1 MAIKIP
7 IISEFNAKGVDRAVK
22 EFQSLTSSADKT
34 AFALKKMALP
44 AAAALGA
51 IAIGGYKAAQ
61 SASDLNETIN
71 KTNVI
76 FGDASQEIQK
86 FASTAS
92 KSLGMATQES
102 LDFAASFGGLGKM
115 AGKTGSDLARFST
128 DLVSLTADMASF
140 NNANPAEV
148 AIALGAALR
157 GESEPIRRFNVLIND
172 AAVKAEAMSMGLY
185 KGTGDLNQQAKVLA
199 THSLI
204 LKQTT
209 DQQGDFNNTIDS
221 AANQQK
227 ILTAT
232 IKDATT
238 KIGQA
243 FLPILEKVLPVL
255 VNFGLAA
262 ERNSGLIA
270 AMATTLAIL
279 AGAIVTANIAMTAW
293 KGISIITAAVNYALA
308 ASFTAVQIATGI
320 GIIAVAAG
328 TAAFIAYQKSM
339 KGVRAEADALK
350 NSTNNLSG
358 AFVGPQLAPDE
369 LAKRTK
375 AFNDLGNG
383 NKGAAKEVESFAKAL
398 KDKLG
403 SALDDA
409 KNALDDAKKVFA
421 DFANTISDGIK
432 QAFSFADAQD
442 AGTETGAGFVDGLR
456 GQVAGIIEY
465 SKKIQFLLDKGLS
478 KTALQQ
484 VLASG
489 AVAGAAIAD
498 QLIAGGET
506 AITETNALVDSANAA
521 ADKVGMNAA
530 SKWYQTGI
538 DTAQKLVGGLQAEID
553 AMTPK
558 IMAKMDALAAKMK
571 RTVSIDVQVNEQ
583 VTKIVGGIVSTP
595 TPSAPV
601 VSTPTAGSPAAG
613 FKGVPKFA
621 QGGIVNRATLGII
634 GEAGPEA
641 VIPLSRLSSGGGDVN
656 INVTGGLSTSAEIG
670 QAITNALRAYSRSAG
685 PLALNIA

>member
-7 IISEFNAKGVDRAVK
+7 IISEFNAKGVERAVK

-76 FGDASQEIQK
+76 FGEASQELQK

-92 KSLGMATQES
+92 KSLGMATQEA

-115 AGKTGSDLARFST
+115 AGKTGSDLAAFST

-308 ASFTAVQIATGI
+308 ASFTAVQVATGI
-320 GIIAVAAG
+320 GILAVAAG

-339 KGVRAEADALK
+339 KGVRAEADALR

-358 AFVGPQLAPDE
+358 AFVGPQLSPDE
-369 LAKRTK
+369 MAKRTK
-375 AFNDLGNG
+375 AFHSLGDG
-383 NKGAAKEVESFAKAL
+383 VKGAAKEVESFAKAF
-398 KDKLG
+398 KEKLG

-409 KNALDDAKKVFA
+409 KNALDDAKKAFG
-421 DFANTISDGIK
+421 DFATTVADGLK
-432 QAFSFADAQD
+432 SAFSFADAQE
-442 AGTETGAGFVDGLR
+442 AGKETGGGFLQGLR
-456 GQVAGIIEY
+456 EQVAGIIGY
-465 SKKIQFLLDKGLS
+465 TKKVDDLLTMGLS
-478 KTALQQ
+478 QDALQQ
-484 VLASG
+484 VLA
-489 AVAGAAIAD
+489 AGQNAGTAIAD
-498 QLIAGGET
+498 QLIAGGSA
-506 AITETNALVDSANAA
+506 AITETNALVESTNAA
-521 ADKVGMNAA
+521 AGKVGLNAA
-530 SKWYQTGI
+530 AKWYQAGI
-538 DTAQKLVGGLQAEID
+538 DSATAIVNGIQAELD
-553 AMTPK
+553 LLTPK
-558 IMAKMDALAAKMK
+558 LMAKMDAIAAKMK
-571 RTVSIDVQVNEQ
+571 RTVSIDVVITERVN
-583 VTKIVGGIVSTP
+583 KIVTGLGGI
-595 TPSAPV
+595 
-601 VSTPTAGSPAAG
+601 
-613 FKGVPKFA
+613 PKMA
-621 QGGIVNRATLGII
+621 EGGIVNKPTLALI

-641 VIPLSRLSSGGGDVN
+641 VVPLSKMNAGGGGDVN

-670 QAITNALRAYSRSAG
+670 QSVVNALRAYSRSAG

>member
-7 IISEFNAKGVDRAVK
+7 IISEFNAKGVERAVK

-76 FGDASQEIQK
+76 FGNASRELQT

-92 KSLGMATQES
+92 KSLGMATQEA

-115 AGKTGSDLARFST
+115 AGKTGSDLAKFST

-308 ASFTAVQIATGI
+308 ASFTAVQVATGI
-320 GIIAVAAG
+320 GILAVAAG

-339 KGVRAEADALK
+339 KGVRAEADALR

-358 AFVGPQLAPDE
+358 AFVGPQLSPDE
-369 LAKRTK
+369 MAKRTK
-375 AFNDLGNG
+375 AFNGLGDG
-383 NKGAAKEVESFAKAL
+383 VKGAAKEVESFAKAF
-398 KDKLG
+398 KEKLG

-409 KNALDDAKKVFA
+409 KNALDDAKKAFG
-421 DFANTISDGIK
+421 DFATTVADGLK
-432 QAFSFADAQD
+432 SAFSFADAQE
-442 AGTETGAGFVDGLR
+442 AGKETGGGFLQGLR
-456 GQVAGIIEY
+456 EQVAGIIGY
-465 SKKIQFLLDKGLS
+465 TKKVDDLLTMGLS
-478 KTALQQ
+478 QDALQQ
-484 VLASG
+484 VLA
-489 AVAGAAIAD
+489 AGQDAGTAIAD
-498 QLIAGGET
+498 QLIAGGSA
-506 AITETNALVDSANAA
+506 AITETNALVESTNAA
-521 ADKVGMNAA
+521 AGKVGLNAA
-530 SKWYQTGI
+530 AKWYQAGI
-538 DTAQKLVGGLQAEID
+538 DSATAIVNGIQAELD
-553 AMTPK
+553 LLTPK
-558 IMAKMDALAAKMK
+558 LMAKMDAIAAKMK
-571 RTVSIDVQVNEQ
+571 RTVSIDVVITERVN
-583 VTKIVGGIVSTP
+583 KIVTGLGGI
-595 TPSAPV
+595 
-601 VSTPTAGSPAAG
+601 
-613 FKGVPKFA
+613 PKMA
-621 QGGIVNRATLGII
+621 EGGIVNKPTLALI

-641 VIPLSRLSSGGGDVN
+641 VVPLSKMNAGGGGDVN

-670 QAITNALRAYSRSAG
+670 QSVVNALRAYSRSAG